1 MGTSASTAKLSIEQI
16 AERITDAVMENR
28 LPPGIKLVE
37 EKLANAFGVSRTK
50 IRQALTM
57 LAQEGLV
64 TMHHNRGAFVACPST
79 TEAKD
84 LFATRRLV
92 EPEIIRNVIERA
104 CPEHLDRLKA
114 HLAKETEARHQGDRR
129 RIIRLSG
136 QFHMLLARISG
147 NSFIEKLMAELC
159 PLTCLI
165 IALFDGPQAPAC
177 LCLHLPRGRRRANR
191 TPARRPAPLG
201 QSAHSHAKG
210 MEPGS
215 VWRDR
220 HPGCVAFLHRPN
232 IFRPIRHPGID
243 QA

>member
-1 MGTSASTAKLSIEQI
+1 
-16 AERITDAVMENR
+16 MENR

-177 LCLHLPRGRRRANR
+177 RKDEHILIVEAIAQGNEAQAIEMVLQHLDHIERMLNLK
-191 TPARRPAPLG
+191 TPTEQHIHWEALYG
-201 QSAHSHAKG
+201 
-210 MEPGS
+210 
-215 VWRDR
+215 
-220 HPGCVAFLHRPN
+220 
-232 IFRPIRHPGID
+232 
-243 QA
+243 